1 MWGWGVAR
9 ETFEGWEAS
18 ITVSCVTL
26 GKLLALSG
34 PLFLQL
40 GNEEGR
46 LCTRTL
52 TASGGLQHPGAS
64 SPGSSLV

>member
-1 MWGWGVAR
+1 MWGWGVVR
-9 ETFEGWEAS
+9 ETLEGLEAS

-26 GKLLALSG
+26 GKLLALSP

-46 LCTRTL
+46 LY
-52 TASGGLQHPGAS
+52 APGH
-64 SPGSSLV
+64 